1 VLTAG
6 LSAAAAFGVV
16 AALAHDSEQENPARS
31 PRQRVEVRI
40 GDDVGDE
47 EARRALQAWLE
58 GQPNLDRDDSLTV
71 TSGPADTASM
81 PS

>member
-6 LSAAAAFGVV
+6 LSTAAALGIV
-16 AALAHDSEQENPARS
+16 AALAHDSEQDETARS
-31 PRQRVEVRI
+31 PRQSVEVRI

-47 EARRALQAWLE
+47 EARRALRAWLE

-71 TSGPADTASM
+71 VSGPADTASM